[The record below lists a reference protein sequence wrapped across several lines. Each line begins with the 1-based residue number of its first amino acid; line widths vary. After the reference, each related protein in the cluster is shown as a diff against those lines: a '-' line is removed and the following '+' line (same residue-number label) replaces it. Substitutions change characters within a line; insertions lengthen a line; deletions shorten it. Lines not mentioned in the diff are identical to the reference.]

1 MIALDAAFALGVTTH
16 VPPSITG
23 ACVRLAH
30 EERTQGVRRIVF
42 CPPVL
47 PSARP
52 QVIQTIGGADGSDAN
67 LRSGYLV
74 SAFSPGCGSRDG
86 SCHWTFVAGPGPVL
100 RGWVYP
106 PAPLAPPGQ
115 RRLKPLRPQ
124 LTRTRLDGR
133 AVTVYRMP
141 LHGQGDGGLYDS
153 HVVVQWQLN
162 DTTFQISMHGY
173 ENRRRTE
180 RMAAAMIR
188 QITGCSTRRQRRRFP
203 MQCRLVFVTA

>member
-1 MIALDAAFALGVTTH
+1 
-16 VPPSITG
+16 
-23 ACVRLAH
+23 
-30 EERTQGVRRIVF
+30 
-42 CPPVL
+42 
-47 PSARP
+47 
-52 QVIQTIGGADGSDAN
+52 
-67 LRSGYLV
+67 
-74 SAFSPGCGSRDG
+74 
-86 SCHWTFVAGPGPVL
+86 
-100 RGWVYP
+100 
-106 PAPLAPPGQ
+106 
-115 RRLKPLRPQ
+115 
-124 LTRTRLDGR
+124 
-133 AVTVYRMP
+133 MP